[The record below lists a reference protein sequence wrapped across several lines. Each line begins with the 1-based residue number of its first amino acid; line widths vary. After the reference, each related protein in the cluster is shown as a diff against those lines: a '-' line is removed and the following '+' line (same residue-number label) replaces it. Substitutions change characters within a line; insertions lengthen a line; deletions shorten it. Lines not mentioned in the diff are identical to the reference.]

1 MTARQLPSP
10 VGKFETFM
18 TATNQLAELDSLRSQ
33 LDEAKLRLK
42 ATRTEVAK
50 LDQVGG
56 GDPPPLS
63 QPSGSGFRTCW
74 TGSRPDQCCESELNS
89 MYLDPQHWA

>member
-18 TATNQLAELDSLRSQ
+18 TATNQLAELDSLRPQ

-56 GDPPPLS
+56 GDPPPTVPALRIRIPNMFDRI
-63 QPSGSGFRTCW
+63 Q
-74 TGSRPDQCCESELNS
+74 
-89 MYLDPQHWA
+89 A